1 MLGKP
6 VTLPRFLPFGCTL
19 AVLPSHTSKGATM
32 PETPQFSTAQ
42 YTEAPKIDRCYLCS
56 SPFATEYYRVRGQAA
71 CASCA
76 AAARGGQATPDSS
89 AFSRALLFGIG
100 AAVVGLIGYAAFT
113 ITTHLYVG
121 YVALGVG
128 YIVAK
133 AMKAGSGGLGG
144 RTYQITAV
152 VLTYL
157 AIALAEIPI
166 ALWHVQARIP
176 PGHMLAVAMRL
187 LPLGL
192 MSPILSM
199 RNPVH
204 GLIDLVILFVG
215 LRIAWR
221 GTAAQRLAIEGPF
234 QLTPAAS

>member
-1 MLGKP
+1 M
-6 VTLPRFLPFGCTL
+6 RD
-19 AVLPSHTSKGATM
+19 
-32 PETPQFSTAQ
+32 TPQFSTAE
-42 YTEAPKIDRCYLCS
+42 YTTPPRIARCHFCS
-56 SPFATEYYRVRGQAA
+56 SQLAPQYSSVHGQAA

-76 AAARGGQATPDSS
+76 AAARSGQAGASDNS
-89 AFSRALLFGIG
+89 AFTGALLFGIG

-144 RTYQITAV
+144 RPYQIAAI

-166 ALWHVQARIP
+166 ALWQFHARIP
-176 PGHMLAVAMRL
+176 SGQMFAAGLRL
-187 LPLGL
+187 LPVGL
-192 MSPILSM
+192 ISPILEM
-199 RNPVH
+199 RSPVH
-204 GLIDLVILFVG
+204 GLINAVILYVG
-215 LRIAWR
+215 LSLAWR
-221 GTAAQRLAIEGPF
+221 GTAAQRVAAKAPF
-234 QLTPAAS
+234 V